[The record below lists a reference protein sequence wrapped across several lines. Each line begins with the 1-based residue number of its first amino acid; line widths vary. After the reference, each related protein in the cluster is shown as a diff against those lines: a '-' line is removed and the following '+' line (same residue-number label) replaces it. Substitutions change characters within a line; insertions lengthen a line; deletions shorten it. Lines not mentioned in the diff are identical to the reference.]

1 MWLMIIVKV
10 TKNQGFSLCLED
22 TVKLTT
28 TTVKLTWNKEG
39 GRRGGE
45 GGVRLD
51 YPKSAQFY

>member
-1 MWLMIIVKV
+1 MIIVKV
-10 TKNQGFSLCLED
+10 TKNQGFTLCLED

-28 TTVKLTWNKEG
+28 PTVKLTWNKEG

-45 GGVRLD
+45 GGARLD